1 MSLIIFEIPIIEQIN
16 NVARFLCTLM
26 MAHDLLERQNSF
38 LELLNATQTVVCI
51 DTNIP
56 ILNI

>member
-1 MSLIIFEIPIIEQIN
+1 MSHMIFEVLFIEQIDA
-16 NVARFLCTLM
+16 VARFLCTLM